1 MNVTRVFTRGSLIA
15 ALLALAACQTQ
26 PLRQDAATEPSEAT
40 AATRATEAPSGPSM
54 QEATGQG
61 APVAVFL
68 ADMAM
73 QENWR
78 PVQISADST
87 LYLNPQPVVTRDD
100 LTGVQAGTNQQ
111 GQGLLALM
119 LSDEGRRK
127 LQDLTT
133 NNPNKR
139 LALVVGSTL
148 MAAPT
153 YSAPVT
159 TGQLIFPVGTEQ
171 NAIAAARAIAGVEAG
186 GSPASNG
193 AAAGGAGASSSG
205 TGLRPQ

>member
-15 ALLALAACQTQ
+15 ALMALAACQTQ
-26 PLRQDAATEPSEAT
+26 PLRQDAATEPAQAP
-40 AATRATEAPSGPSM
+40 AAASAAEAPSDPSM
-54 QEATGQG
+54 QQAASQG

-68 ADMAM
+68 ADMAA

-78 PVQISADST
+78 PVQIGTDAT
-87 LYLNPQPVVTRDD
+87 LYLNPQPIVTRDD

-119 LSDEGRRK
+119 LNDEGRRR
-127 LQDLTT
+127 LEDLTT
-133 NNPNKR
+133 RNPNKR

-148 MAAPT
+148 MAAPS
-153 YSAPVT
+153 YSTPVN

-171 NAIAAARAIAGVEAG
+171 NAIAAARAIAGVEEGATPAPAG
-186 GSPASNG
+186 GTG
-193 AAAGGAGASSSG
+193 TGGAGSG
-205 TGLRPQ
+205 GMGLRAQ